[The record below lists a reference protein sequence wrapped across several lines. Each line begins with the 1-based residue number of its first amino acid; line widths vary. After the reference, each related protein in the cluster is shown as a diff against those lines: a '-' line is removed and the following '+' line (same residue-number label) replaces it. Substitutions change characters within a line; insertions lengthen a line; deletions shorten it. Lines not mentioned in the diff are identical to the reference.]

1 MFVQYIA
8 SKISIRGHARD
19 SLHLRSKRRHC
30 VKKDVSWSGNPTI
43 RTRILWEYGQ
53 IREYHVPWNATC
65 PPRVRNRIFPDSDFF
80 RGKENRVSGHLL
92 ETRRVKTRKLSYS
105 SRFVTNN
112 DVPQA
117 STIDQVEHF
126 YSHPVLFMGF
136 WPKFH
141 GSTSITGVRYPKFHG
156 TWRVNIGYFMV
167 REVSLKFHFR
177 IFHGT
182 WSVIWDSHFGY
193 STVREVSFGIPLSD
207 ISWYVNCTRDS
218 PIGCFT
224 KRKVV

>member
-1 MFVQYIA
+1 M
-8 SKISIRGHARD
+8 
-19 SLHLRSKRRHC
+19 
-30 VKKDVSWSGNPTI
+30 SWPGNPMI

-65 PPRVRNRIFPDSDFF
+65 PPRVRNRIFPYSDFF
-80 RGKENRVSGHLL
+80 RGKENPVAGHLL
-92 ETRRVKTRKLSYS
+92 ETRRVKA
-105 SRFVTNN
+105 RFATNN

-117 STIDQVEHF
+117 STTNQVEHF

-141 GSTSITGVRYPKFHG
+141 GSTSITGIRYPKFHG

-177 IFHGT
+177 IFRGT
-182 WSVIWDSHFGY
+182 W
-193 STVREVSFGIPLSD
+193 TVLGIPLSD
-207 ISWYVNCTRDS
+207 VSQN
-218 PIGCFT
+218 
-224 KRKVV
+224 KR